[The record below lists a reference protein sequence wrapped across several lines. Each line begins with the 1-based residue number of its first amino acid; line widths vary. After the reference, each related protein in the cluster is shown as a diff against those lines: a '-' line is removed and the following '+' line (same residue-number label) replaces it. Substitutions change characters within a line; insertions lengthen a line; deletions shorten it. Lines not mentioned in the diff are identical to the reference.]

1 MCTLPITG
9 GGIMDYKANIP
20 IYLQVI
26 DDIKKRILTG
36 EIKLGDKL
44 PSTRELAVQYT
55 VNPNTAARIYNE
67 LEQCGLCYT
76 KRGLGTFVSEDV
88 HLIDTLKAELSS
100 EMIETFI
107 SGMTSLGFS
116 KDEIINLIKNVTK
129 KYMKMTAVN
138 GVSIDFMPGR
148 IYALLGSNGSGKTT
162 LMKMIAGLV
171 KPTSGDITLS
181 GVPIGVETKKHIAYM
196 PTESYFY
203 NYMSCADI
211 GKYYADFFEDFSLDQ
226 YYNYLNEMKLT
237 PDMKASKMSSG
248 MMAKLKL
255 AVNLSRN
262 ASVIMLDEP
271 LNGVDI
277 VAREQVINAVISKAS
292 PDKIII
298 MSSHLVDEL
307 EAVIDYAVFIKD
319 GVIVSQGDAENLR
332 TASGMSIV
340 DQYKRIY
347 AY

>member
-1 MCTLPITG
+1 M
-9 GGIMDYKANIP
+9 
-20 IYLQVI
+20 LQ
-26 DDIKKRILTG
+26 
-36 EIKLGDKL
+36 
-44 PSTRELAVQYT
+44 
-55 VNPNTAARIYNE
+55 
-67 LEQCGLCYT
+67 C
-76 KRGLGTFVSEDV
+76 
-88 HLIDTLKAELSS
+88 
-100 EMIETFI
+100 
-107 SGMTSLGFS
+107 
-116 KDEIINLIKNVTK
+116 KNVTK

-211 GKYYADFFEDFSLDQ
+211 GKYYADFF
-226 YYNYLNEMKLT
+226 
-237 PDMKASKMSSG
+237 
-248 MMAKLKL
+248 
-255 AVNLSRN
+255 
-262 ASVIMLDEP
+262 DEP

-340 DQYKRIY
+340 DQYKHIY

>member
-1 MCTLPITG
+1 
-9 GGIMDYKANIP
+9 
-20 IYLQVI
+20 
-26 DDIKKRILTG
+26 
-36 EIKLGDKL
+36 
-44 PSTRELAVQYT
+44 
-55 VNPNTAARIYNE
+55 
-67 LEQCGLCYT
+67 
-76 KRGLGTFVSEDV
+76 
-88 HLIDTLKAELSS
+88 
-100 EMIETFI
+100 
-107 SGMTSLGFS
+107 
-116 KDEIINLIKNVTK
+116 
-129 KYMKMTAVN
+129 
-138 GVSIDFMPGR
+138 
-148 IYALLGSNGSGKTT
+148 
-162 LMKMIAGLV
+162 
-171 KPTSGDITLS
+171 
-181 GVPIGVETKKHIAYM
+181 
-196 PTESYFY
+196 
-203 NYMSCADI
+203 
-211 GKYYADFFEDFSLDQ
+211 
-226 YYNYLNEMKLT
+226 MKLT

-262 ASVIMLDEP
+262 ASIIMLDEP

>member
-1 MCTLPITG
+1 
-9 GGIMDYKANIP
+9 
-20 IYLQVI
+20 
-26 DDIKKRILTG
+26 
-36 EIKLGDKL
+36 
-44 PSTRELAVQYT
+44 
-55 VNPNTAARIYNE
+55 
-67 LEQCGLCYT
+67 
-76 KRGLGTFVSEDV
+76 
-88 HLIDTLKAELSS
+88 
-100 EMIETFI
+100 
-107 SGMTSLGFS
+107 
-116 KDEIINLIKNVTK
+116 
-129 KYMKMTAVN
+129 MTAVN

-211 GKYYADFFEDFSLDQ
+211 GKYYADFFEDFSFDQ

>member
-1 MCTLPITG
+1 MES
-9 GGIMDYKANIP
+9 ANAIELKK
-20 IYLQVI
+20 ISKYFGEVI
-26 DDIKKRILTG
+26 ANKNISLEVRKG
-36 EIKLGDKL
+36 EI
-44 PSTRELAVQYT
+44 
-55 VNPNTAARIYNE
+55 
-67 LEQCGLCYT
+67 
-76 KRGLGTFVSEDV
+76 
-88 HLIDTLKAELSS
+88 LS
-100 EMIETFI
+100 
-107 SGMTSLGFS
+107 
-116 KDEIINLIKNVTK
+116 
-129 KYMKMTAVN
+129 
-138 GVSIDFMPGR
+138 
-148 IYALLGSNGSGKTT
+148 LLGENGSGKTT

>member
-1 MCTLPITG
+1 M
-9 GGIMDYKANIP
+9 
-20 IYLQVI
+20 LQ
-26 DDIKKRILTG
+26 
-36 EIKLGDKL
+36 
-44 PSTRELAVQYT
+44 
-55 VNPNTAARIYNE
+55 
-67 LEQCGLCYT
+67 C
-76 KRGLGTFVSEDV
+76 
-88 HLIDTLKAELSS
+88 
-100 EMIETFI
+100 
-107 SGMTSLGFS
+107 
-116 KDEIINLIKNVTK
+116 KNVTK

-181 GVPIGVETKKHIAYM
+181 GVPLAVETKKHIA
-196 PTESYFY
+196 
-203 NYMSCADI
+203 YMSCADI

>member
-1 MCTLPITG
+1 M
-9 GGIMDYKANIP
+9 
-20 IYLQVI
+20 LQ
-26 DDIKKRILTG
+26 
-36 EIKLGDKL
+36 
-44 PSTRELAVQYT
+44 
-55 VNPNTAARIYNE
+55 
-67 LEQCGLCYT
+67 C
-76 KRGLGTFVSEDV
+76 
-88 HLIDTLKAELSS
+88 
-100 EMIETFI
+100 
-107 SGMTSLGFS
+107 
-116 KDEIINLIKNVTK
+116 KNVTK

-138 GVSIDFMPGR
+138 GDFMPGR

-211 GKYYADFFEDFSLDQ
+211 GKYYDDFFEDFSLDQ

>member
-1 MCTLPITG
+1 M
-9 GGIMDYKANIP
+9 
-20 IYLQVI
+20 VF
-26 DDIKKRILTG
+26 
-36 EIKLGDKL
+36 
-44 PSTRELAVQYT
+44 PSTSCLAEYT
-55 VNPNTAARIYNE
+55 
-67 LEQCGLCYT
+67 
-76 KRGLGTFVSEDV
+76 
-88 HLIDTLKAELSS
+88 
-100 EMIETFI
+100 
-107 SGMTSLGFS
+107 
-116 KDEIINLIKNVTK
+116 
-129 KYMKMTAVN
+129 
-138 GVSIDFMPGR
+138 
-148 IYALLGSNGSGKTT
+148 LGSNGSGKTT

-211 GKYYADFFEDFSLDQ
+211 GKYYDDFFEDFSLDQ

>member
-1 MCTLPITG
+1 
-9 GGIMDYKANIP
+9 
-20 IYLQVI
+20 
-26 DDIKKRILTG
+26 
-36 EIKLGDKL
+36 
-44 PSTRELAVQYT
+44 
-55 VNPNTAARIYNE
+55 
-67 LEQCGLCYT
+67 
-76 KRGLGTFVSEDV
+76 
-88 HLIDTLKAELSS
+88 
-100 EMIETFI
+100 
-107 SGMTSLGFS
+107 
-116 KDEIINLIKNVTK
+116 
-129 KYMKMTAVN
+129 
-138 GVSIDFMPGR
+138 MPGR

-171 KPTSGDITLS
+171 KPTSGGITLS

-211 GKYYADFFEDFSLDQ
+211 GKYYDDFFEDFSLDQ

>member
-1 MCTLPITG
+1 M
-9 GGIMDYKANIP
+9 
-20 IYLQVI
+20 LQ
-26 DDIKKRILTG
+26 
-36 EIKLGDKL
+36 
-44 PSTRELAVQYT
+44 
-55 VNPNTAARIYNE
+55 
-67 LEQCGLCYT
+67 C
-76 KRGLGTFVSEDV
+76 
-88 HLIDTLKAELSS
+88 
-100 EMIETFI
+100 
-107 SGMTSLGFS
+107 
-116 KDEIINLIKNVTK
+116 KNVTK

-262 ASVIMLDEP
+262 ASVICLM
-271 LNGVDI
+271 N
-277 VAREQVINAVISKAS
+277 
-292 PDKIII
+292 
-298 MSSHLVDEL
+298 HL
-307 EAVIDYAVFIKD
+307 
-319 GVIVSQGDAENLR
+319 
-332 TASGMSIV
+332 TASSSSTRWLDMMIILSGEALLITALITCSLATISTPLSGSSSIITDAFLERLTASLSLAIIPDYILLAFMSGVSFISL
-340 DQYKRIY
+340 R
-347 AY
+347 

>member
-1 MCTLPITG
+1 M
-9 GGIMDYKANIP
+9 
-20 IYLQVI
+20 LQ
-26 DDIKKRILTG
+26 
-36 EIKLGDKL
+36 
-44 PSTRELAVQYT
+44 
-55 VNPNTAARIYNE
+55 
-67 LEQCGLCYT
+67 C
-76 KRGLGTFVSEDV
+76 
-88 HLIDTLKAELSS
+88 
-100 EMIETFI
+100 
-107 SGMTSLGFS
+107 
-116 KDEIINLIKNVTK
+116 KNVTK

-237 PDMKASKMSSG
+237 PDMKATKMSSG

-255 AVNLSRN
+255 AVNLS
-262 ASVIMLDEP
+262 
-271 LNGVDI
+271 
-277 VAREQVINAVISKAS
+277 REQVINAVISKAS

>member
-1 MCTLPITG
+1 M
-9 GGIMDYKANIP
+9 
-20 IYLQVI
+20 LQ
-26 DDIKKRILTG
+26 
-36 EIKLGDKL
+36 
-44 PSTRELAVQYT
+44 
-55 VNPNTAARIYNE
+55 
-67 LEQCGLCYT
+67 C
-76 KRGLGTFVSEDV
+76 
-88 HLIDTLKAELSS
+88 
-100 EMIETFI
+100 
-107 SGMTSLGFS
+107 
-116 KDEIINLIKNVTK
+116 KNVTK

-162 LMKMIAGLV
+162 LMK
-171 KPTSGDITLS
+171 DITLS

>member
-1 MCTLPITG
+1 M
-9 GGIMDYKANIP
+9 
-20 IYLQVI
+20 LQ
-26 DDIKKRILTG
+26 
-36 EIKLGDKL
+36 
-44 PSTRELAVQYT
+44 
-55 VNPNTAARIYNE
+55 
-67 LEQCGLCYT
+67 C
-76 KRGLGTFVSEDV
+76 
-88 HLIDTLKAELSS
+88 
-100 EMIETFI
+100 
-107 SGMTSLGFS
+107 
-116 KDEIINLIKNVTK
+116 KNVTK

-203 NYMSCADI
+203 NFMSCADI

-298 MSSHLVDEL
+298 MSSLKLLLTTQYLSKTVLLFHREMLKIYEQL
-307 EAVIDYAVFIKD
+307 RACQSLTSTNAFMHIKR
-319 GVIVSQGDAENLR
+319 GNL
-332 TASGMSIV
+332 
-340 DQYKRIY
+340 QC
-347 AY
+347 

>member
-1 MCTLPITG
+1 M
-9 GGIMDYKANIP
+9 
-20 IYLQVI
+20 LQ
-26 DDIKKRILTG
+26 
-36 EIKLGDKL
+36 
-44 PSTRELAVQYT
+44 
-55 VNPNTAARIYNE
+55 
-67 LEQCGLCYT
+67 C
-76 KRGLGTFVSEDV
+76 
-88 HLIDTLKAELSS
+88 
-100 EMIETFI
+100 
-107 SGMTSLGFS
+107 
-116 KDEIINLIKNVTK
+116 KNVTK

-248 MMAKLKL
+248 MVAKLKL

-262 ASVIMLDEP
+262 FNVKINKIRIEKESSQYRNRGRYYLCTSGSVYVFL
-271 LNGVDI
+271 
-277 VAREQVINAVISKAS
+277 
-292 PDKIII
+292 PD
-298 MSSHLVDEL
+298 
-307 EAVIDYAVFIKD
+307 
-319 GVIVSQGDAENLR
+319 
-332 TASGMSIV
+332 
-340 DQYKRIY
+340 
-347 AY
+347 

>member
-1 MCTLPITG
+1 M
-9 GGIMDYKANIP
+9 
-20 IYLQVI
+20 LQ
-26 DDIKKRILTG
+26 
-36 EIKLGDKL
+36 
-44 PSTRELAVQYT
+44 
-55 VNPNTAARIYNE
+55 
-67 LEQCGLCYT
+67 C
-76 KRGLGTFVSEDV
+76 
-88 HLIDTLKAELSS
+88 
-100 EMIETFI
+100 
-107 SGMTSLGFS
+107 
-116 KDEIINLIKNVTK
+116 KNVTK

-211 GKYYADFFEDFSLDQ
+211 GK
-226 YYNYLNEMKLT
+226 YNYLNEMKLT